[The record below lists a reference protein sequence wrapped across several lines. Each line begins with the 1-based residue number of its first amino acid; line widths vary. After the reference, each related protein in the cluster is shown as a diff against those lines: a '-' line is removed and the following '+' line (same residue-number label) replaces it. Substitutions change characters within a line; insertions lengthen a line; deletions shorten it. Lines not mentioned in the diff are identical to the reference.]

1 MNLIFLNFL
10 YFFKDQYGYAG
21 SGNGGGYGYIPGGVY
36 ETNSKPYGGSDYGYG
51 IGNTHG
57 DGGYNPGY
65 SGGLDFGQGNS
76 IGGGYGHG
84 QSIGGGYGHGQKVII
99 VLWFWIWYADSIE
112 L

>member
-1 MNLIFLNFL
+1 M
-10 YFFKDQYGYAG
+10 FKDQYGYAG

-36 ETNSKPYGGSDYGYG
+36 ETNNKPYGGSDYGYS

-65 SGGLDFGQGNS
+65 SGSGYSGLDFGHGNS

-84 QSIGGGYGHGQKVII
+84 QKVKNTFMISFVI
-99 VLWFWIWYADSIE
+99 C
-112 L
+112 